1 MSERKYASD
10 RKGKRPK
17 KRFSKLLEGDVE
29 INYKNVAL
37 LSNFIT
43 EGKKIA
49 PRRMVGSTSSQQRKI
64 SKEIKK
70 ARYMALLP
78 YTVNHK

>member
-1 MSERKYASD
+1 MSEKKDFQNKERKP
-10 RKGKRPK
+10 RKRAA
-17 KRFSKLLEGDVE
+17 KLLEGNVE
-29 INYKNVAL
+29 IDYKNVEL

-43 EGKKIA
+43 ERKKIA
-49 PRRMVGSTSSQQRKI
+49 PRRMTGTSASQQRKI

>member
-1 MSERKYASD
+1 MSERRNSYDKKE
-10 RKGKRPK
+10 RRPR
-17 KRFSKLLEGDVE
+17 KRFSKLLEGNVE
-29 INYKNVAL
+29 INYKNVEL

-43 EGKKIA
+43 ERKKIA
-49 PRRMVGSTSSQQRKI
+49 PKRLTGTTSSQQRQI

>member
-1 MSERKYASD
+1 MSQSYD
-10 RKGKRPK
+10 RKDRKDRKPRK
-17 KRFSKLLEGDVE
+17 KASALLAGNVE
-29 INYKNVAL
+29 INYKNVEL
-37 LSNFIT
+37 LTNFIT
-43 EGKKIA
+43 ERKKIA
-49 PRRMVGSTSSQQRKI
+49 PRRMTGNTASQQRQI

>member
-1 MSERKYASD
+1 MSEKKDFQNKERKP
-10 RKGKRPK
+10 RKRPA
-17 KRFSKLLEGDVE
+17 KLLEGNVE
-29 INYKNVAL
+29 IDYKNVEL

-43 EGKKIA
+43 ERKKIA
-49 PRRMVGSTSSQQRKI
+49 PRRMTGTSASQQRKI

>member
-1 MSERKYASD
+1 MSERKYTSD
-10 RKGKRPK
+10 RKDKRPK

-43 EGKKIA
+43 ERKKIA
-49 PRRMVGSTSSQQRKI
+49 PRRMIGSTSSQQRKI

-70 ARYMALLP
+70 ARYMVLLP
-78 YTVNHK
+78 YTVDHK